1 MIRLLIN
8 LRVLVGVF
16 LLLAIATNA
25 ATALPRFAL
34 LTGTR
39 CSACHFNPTG
49 GGIRNE
55 LGFMAMNTV
64 GMMQPDSLGLSALSS
79 ESNTFWEGLFAV
91 GFDARL
97 QVAKTGRP
105 PSEKRKVIP
114 MQLAPAAA
122 LMPTDWLT
130 LFGSYNVGKT
140 RYPGQ
145 TNFDVAALIQPS
157 ITAPSL
163 KIGHIQPSVGMRHDD
178 HTMFARREVAMNAVP
193 LLAPNYNEWGAEI
206 TYEGLRWLTLN
217 AGAYSPTN
225 LSQSEPTV
233 DASEPSY
240 LWRVQVWPQFFDEG
254 INAQIGG
261 SWYGNGEFQMA
272 TGFGGFGIAD
282 RATFFAEGT
291 YSRNATGRQIRNWMV
306 QSTFQLRDWLAL
318 EWRYE
323 WAQTEDPVQGLFHAN
338 ALVAGLQVFPF
349 PMLEL
354 RPEYRYFE
362 NDDYRM
368 GQWAVQ
374 LHLFY

>member
-1 MIRLLIN
+1 MISGFISFRLLA
-8 LRVLVGVF
+8 GV
-16 LLLAIATNA
+16 LLLVVVAGNTVA
-25 ATALPRFAL
+25 ALPRFAL

-64 GMMQPDSLGLSALSS
+64 GMVQPDSLGLSALSS
-79 ESNTFWEGLFAV
+79 ESNTFWEGVFAF

-130 LFGSYNVGKT
+130 LFGSYNVGKA

-145 TNFDVAALIQPS
+145 TSFDVAALIQPG

-163 KIGHIQPSVGMRHDD
+163 KVGHIQPSVGMRQDD
-178 HTMFARREVAMNAVP
+178 HTMFARREVAMNVTP

-217 AGAYSPTN
+217 AGAYSASN

-233 DASEPSY
+233 DAAKPSY
-240 LWRVQVWPQFFDEG
+240 LGRLQLWPQFFDEG
-254 INAQIGG
+254 INAQVGG
-261 SWYGNGEFQMA
+261 SWYGNGQFQMA
-272 TGFGGFGIAD
+272 AGFGGFGIAD

-291 YSRNATGRQIRNWMV
+291 YSRNATGRQIRNWML

-338 ALVAGLQVFPF
+338 ALVAGLQIFPF

-362 NDDYRM
+362 NDNYRM
-368 GQWAVQ
+368 GQWAIQ
-374 LHLFY
+374 FHLFY